1 MLKREDA
8 TLGCAVRGW
17 VKTKQTITAK
27 AASSHARVRMLA
39 LLLDSSAM
47 RFSATSELLWRDGAK
62 AIGWGFLED
71 S

>member
-1 MLKREDA
+1 MLES
-8 TLGCAVRGW
+8 GCW
-17 VKTKQTITAK
+17 P
-27 AASSHARVRMLA
+27 